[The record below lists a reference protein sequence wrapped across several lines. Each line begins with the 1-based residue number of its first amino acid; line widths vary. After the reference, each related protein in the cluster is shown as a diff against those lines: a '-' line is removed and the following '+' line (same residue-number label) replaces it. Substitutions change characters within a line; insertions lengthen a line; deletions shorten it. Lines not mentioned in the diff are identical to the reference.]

1 MVLAAE
7 WGTGQVF
14 WSMLWFFLWII
25 WFWLLIMV
33 FTDIFRSRDLSG
45 WGKALWS
52 VFVIV
57 LPYLGVF
64 IYLIARGHRMSESA
78 QEVAQQQDAAFRQYV
93 QDAAKTPSPAD
104 ELAKLAKL
112 REDGT
117 INDSAVRTAQGAGS
131 RFYVVPGTP
140 RAPIRPWTLLRVI
153 RNDRHWKITCSTDRR
168 EEIARQTVE
177 PRGRVMGAQPSPPP
191 LPGTAAVAAVP
202 QQCDRFMTAS
212 PVS

>member
-64 IYLIARGHRMSESA
+64 IYLIARGHRMSENA

-117 INDSAVRTAQGAGS
+117 INDSSTHSS
-131 RFYVVPGTP
+131 RSGLS
-140 RAPIRPWTLLRVI
+140 LLRSP
-153 RNDRHWKITCSTDRR
+153 RHT
-168 EEIARQTVE
+168 
-177 PRGRVMGAQPSPPP
+177 
-191 LPGTAAVAAVP
+191 
-202 QQCDRFMTAS
+202 
-212 PVS
+212 